1 MTEREPVA
9 FLSYVRSD
17 DAHDFGRISELRRS
31 LEGEVKI
38 QTGHAFHIFQ
48 DRNDISW
55 GEQWKER
62 IESALRGVTFL
73 IPIVPPS
80 YFQSPA
86 CRSEFHTFLIRE
98 RELGEERL
106 ILPIYYVSCDEMD
119 IDLDAA
125 DEIAAVL
132 KARNWADWRGFRFTE
147 LTSPQLREQIAS
159 LAKGI
164 KSTIKALEAVLAAAE
179 STVSTAESAPLM
191 GALPPNPPAPPYRPE
206 GPAI

>member
-1 MTEREPVA
+1 MA
-9 FLSYVRSD
+9 FLRHVRSD

-38 QTGHAFHIFQ
+38 QTSHSFHIFQ

-73 IPIVPPS
+73 IPIVTPS

-86 CRSEFHTFLIRE
+86 CRSEFHTFLIRERE

-119 IDLDAA
+119 SDL
-125 DEIAAVL
+125 E
-132 KARNWADWRGFRFTE
+132 WAERDCHG
-147 LTSPQLREQIAS
+147 
-159 LAKGI
+159 
-164 KSTIKALEAVLAAAE
+164 VE
-179 STVSTAESAPLM
+179 STKLGRLAGFSIYRTHVS
-191 GALPPNPPAPPYRPE
+191 
-206 GPAI
+206 AITRANRFASKSHKIYHKGT

>member
-1 MTEREPVA
+1 MRNRHLELLMVEREPVA

-73 IPIVPPS
+73 IQIVTPS
-80 YFQSPA
+80 YFQSLA

-98 RELGEERL
+98 RELGEE
-106 ILPIYYVSCDEMD
+106 P
-119 IDLDAA
+119 
-125 DEIAAVL
+125 
-132 KARNWADWRGFRFTE
+132 
-147 LTSPQLREQIAS
+147 
-159 LAKGI
+159 
-164 KSTIKALEAVLAAAE
+164 
-179 STVSTAESAPLM
+179 
-191 GALPPNPPAPPYRPE
+191 
-206 GPAI
+206 